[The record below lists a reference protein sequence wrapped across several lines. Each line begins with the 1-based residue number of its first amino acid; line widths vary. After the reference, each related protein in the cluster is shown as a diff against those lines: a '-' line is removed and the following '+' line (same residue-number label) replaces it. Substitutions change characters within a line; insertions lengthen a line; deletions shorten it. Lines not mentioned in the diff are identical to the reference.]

1 MAVEQIMFFALGFLV
16 ATLIAIMTI
25 PSIWKRAVR
34 LTRKRIEATMPLTM
48 TEFLADKD
56 QLRAEFALATRKL
69 EMTIDSLRTRLT
81 AQLGELNEKSNELA
95 LLRAESDRHHAVYEE
110 FAARDAEA
118 KERIQQLQR
127 EIADLAQKLRMRER
141 DLEDIKNAA
150 TTAASPTI
158 RKISDELRQ
167 RLDLP
172 PSAVPG
178 TETAEP
184 VAEVPALPEAEGH
197 LATLLRE
204 TGLSDVGP
212 RPVQSLAEKL
222 SQEDE
227 LERVRDEVTK
237 IDRDIK
243 KNWKSG
249 KLDKDDLRGRLGDIA
264 SSVSRLVYAVDG
276 ESTAADAEES
286 LFDRVK
292 KFAGQDLET
301 ANETEDSDKRG
312 KRRSVVTGPLSERLA
327 AFEDMHVNN

>member
-16 ATLIAIMTI
+16 ATLLAIMTI

-95 LLRAESDRHHAVYEE
+95 LLRAEHDRHQAVYEE
-110 FAARDAEA
+110 FEAREAEA

-127 EIADLAQKLRMRER
+127 EVADLAQKLRMRER
-141 DLEDIKNAA
+141 DLEGMKNAA
-150 TTAASPTI
+150 TTAASPAI
-158 RKISDELRQ
+158 RTISDELRQ

-172 PSAVPG
+172 PA
-178 TETAEP
+178 TEPEPAGP
-184 VAEVPALPEAEGH
+184 VAEAPVAEPEGH

-204 TGLSDVGP
+204 TGLTETGP

-227 LERVRDEVTK
+227 LKRVRDEVSK

-249 KLDKDDLRGRLGDIA
+249 KIDKEDLRGRLGDIA

-276 ESTAADAEES
+276 ETAAEDAGES

-301 ANETEDSDKRG
+301 TNETAEPDKRG
-312 KRRSVVTGPLSERLA
+312 KRRAVASGPLSERLA